1 MRNLL
6 QANLFR
12 LFRSWVFWGAMLVMV
27 GGALAVCIGA
37 YHDMVLYNEPGYME
51 PLDKTLFRAE
61 QALGITAAIVVSLF
75 VGTEYSGGAIRN
87 KLVVGKSRITVYL
100 AGYLA
105 CAGVVLLLFLVSSL
119 AALALGSVLFSA
131 PSAASGTIMTAFF
144 VGAMICLLYGAVFYF
159 IAVICGSRVW
169 AAIFSILLAVA
180 LLMAASELSQA
191 LEQGPYTM
199 QLVPE
204 EFSTS
209 KEAYSIDGVAE
220 DMFDGLVME
229 TVPNPNYL
237 SGEKREI
244 VQLFYDI
251 NPAGQTTQLARL
263 SEQDILYPL
272 RIILLDAGLSA
283 VFALGGIWIFRRK
296 DIK

>member
-1 MRNLL
+1 
-6 QANLFR
+6 
-12 LFRSWVFWGAMLVMV
+12 
-27 GGALAVCIGA
+27 
-37 YHDMVLYNEPGYME
+37 
-51 PLDKTLFRAE
+51 
-61 QALGITAAIVVSLF
+61 
-75 VGTEYSGGAIRN
+75 
-87 KLVVGKSRITVYL
+87 
-100 AGYLA
+100 
-105 CAGVVLLLFLVSSL
+105 
-119 AALALGSVLFSA
+119 
-131 PSAASGTIMTAFF
+131 
-144 VGAMICLLYGAVFYF
+144 
-159 IAVICGSRVW
+159 
-169 AAIFSILLAVA
+169 
-180 LLMAASELSQA
+180 
-191 LEQGPYTM
+191 M

-220 DMFDGLVME
+220 DMFHGLVME

>member
-27 GGALAVCIGA
+27 GGALTICIGA
-37 YHDMVLYNEPGYME
+37 YHDMVLYNEPGYIE

-61 QALGITAAIVVSLF
+61 QVLGITVAIVVSLF

-131 PSAASGTIMTAFF
+131 PSAAPGTIMTAFF
-144 VGAMICLLYGAVFYF
+144 VGAMICLLYAAVFYF

-180 LLMAASELSQA
+180 LLMAASELSQT

>member
-144 VGAMICLLYGAVFYF
+144 VGAMICLLYAAVFYF

-169 AAIFSILLAVA
+169 AAIFSILLALA

>member
-27 GGALAVCIGA
+27 GGALTICIGA
-37 YHDMVLYNEPGYME
+37 YHDMVLYNEPGYIE

-61 QALGITAAIVVSLF
+61 QVLGITVAIVVSLF

-131 PSAASGTIMTAFF
+131 PSASPGTIMTAFF
-144 VGAMICLLYGAVFYF
+144 VGAMTCLLYAAVFYF

-169 AAIFSILLAVA
+169 VAIFSILLAVA

>member
-1 MRNLL
+1 M
-6 QANLFR
+6 LFR
-12 LFRSWVFWGAMLVMV
+12 SFRSWVFWGAMLVMV
-27 GGALAVCIGA
+27 GGALTICIGA
-37 YHDMVLYNEPGYME
+37 YHDMVLYNEPGYIE

-61 QALGITAAIVVSLF
+61 QVLGITVAIVVSLF

-131 PSAASGTIMTAFF
+131 PSAAPGTIMTAFF
-144 VGAMICLLYGAVFYF
+144 VGAMTCLLYAAVFYF

>member
-12 LFRSWVFWGAMLVMV
+12 LFQSWIFWSAMLVMA
-27 GGALAVCIGA
+27 GGAVAICVGA

-51 PLDKTLFRAE
+51 PLDKALFRAG
-61 QALGITAAIVVSLF
+61 QALSIAAAIVVSLF
-75 VGTEYSGGAIRN
+75 VGTEYDSGAIRN

-131 PSAASGTIMTAFF
+131 PSAAPGTIMTAFF
-144 VGAMICLLYGAVFYF
+144 VGAMTCLLYAAVFYF

-199 QLVPE
+199 QLVPK

-209 KEAYSIDGVAE
+209 QEAYSIDGVAE

-263 SEQDILYPL
+263 SEQDILHPL
-272 RIILLDAGLSA
+272 RIVLLDAGLSA
-283 VFALGGIWIFRRK
+283 ALCLGGIWLFRRK
-296 DIK
+296 DII

>member
-27 GGALAVCIGA
+27 GGALTICIGA
-37 YHDMVLYNEPGYME
+37 YHDMVLYNEPGYIE

-61 QALGITAAIVVSLF
+61 QVLGITVAIVVSLF

-131 PSAASGTIMTAFF
+131 PSAAPGTIMTAFF
-144 VGAMICLLYGAVFYF
+144 VGAMTCLLYAAVFYF

-180 LLMAASELSQA
+180 LLMAASELSQT

>member
-1 MRNLL
+1 MAKRKSR
-6 QANLFR
+6 QR
-12 LFRSWVFWGAMLVMV
+12 GRVQKV
-27 GGALAVCIGA
+27 
-37 YHDMVLYNEPGYME
+37 
-51 PLDKTLFRAE
+51 RAE

-75 VGTEYSGGAIRN
+75 VGIEYSGGAIRN

-131 PSAASGTIMTAFF
+131 PSASPGTIMTAFF
-144 VGAMICLLYGAVFYF
+144 VGAMTCLLYAAVFYF

>member
-12 LFRSWVFWGAMLVMV
+12 LFRSWVFWGAMLVIV
-27 GGALAVCIGA
+27 GGAVAVCIGA

-61 QALGITAAIVVSLF
+61 QALGITAAIVVRLF

-100 AGYLA
+100 ASYLA

-119 AALALGSVLFSA
+119 AALGSVLFSA
-131 PSAASGTIMTAFF
+131 PSAAPDTILTAFF
-144 VGAMICLLYGAVFYF
+144 VGAMTCLLYAAVFYF
-159 IAVICGSRVW
+159 IAVICGNRVW
-169 AAIFSILLAVA
+169 AVILSMLLAVA
-180 LLMAASELSQA
+180 LLMAATELSQA

-209 KEAYSIDGVAE
+209 KEIYSIDGVAE

-229 TVPNPNYL
+229 IVPNPNYL

-244 VQLFYDI
+244 VQFFYDI
-251 NPAGQTTQLARL
+251 NPAGQTTQLAGL

-272 RIILLDAGLSA
+272 RIILLDSGLSA
-283 VFALGGIWIFRRK
+283 VFSLGGIWIFRRK
-296 DIK
+296 DIIT

>member
-27 GGALAVCIGA
+27 GGALTICIGA
-37 YHDMVLYNEPGYME
+37 YHDMVLYNEPGYIE

-61 QALGITAAIVVSLF
+61 QVLGITVAIVVSLF

-131 PSAASGTIMTAFF
+131 PSASPGTIMTAFF
-144 VGAMICLLYGAVFYF
+144 VGAMTCLLYAAVFYF

>member
-75 VGTEYSGGAIRN
+75 VGIEYSGGAIRS

-131 PSAASGTIMTAFF
+131 PSASPGTIMTAFF
-144 VGAMICLLYGAVFYF
+144 VGAMTCLLYAAVFYF

-229 TVPNPNYL
+229 TIPNPNYL

>member
-12 LFRSWVFWGAMLVMV
+12 LFRNWVFWGAMLVMV
-27 GGALAVCIGA
+27 DGAVAICIGA

-51 PLDKTLFRAE
+51 PLDKTLFQAE

-75 VGTEYSGGAIRN
+75 VGTEYSDGAIRN

-131 PSAASGTIMTAFF
+131 PSAAPGTILTAFF
-144 VGAMICLLYGAVFYF
+144 VGTMTCLLYAAVFYF
-159 IAVICGSRVW
+159 IAVICGNRVW
-169 AAIFSILLAVA
+169 AVILSMLLAVA
-180 LLMAASELSQA
+180 LLLTAAELSRA
-191 LEQGPYTM
+191 LGQGLYTM

-209 KEAYSIDGVAE
+209 KEIYSIDGVAE

-229 TVPNPNYL
+229 IVPNPNYL

-244 VQLFYDI
+244 VQFFYDI
-251 NPAGQTTQLARL
+251 NPAGQTTQLAGL

-272 RIILLDAGLSA
+272 RIIMLDVGLSV
-283 VFALGGIWIFRRK
+283 VFAIGGIWIFRRK
-296 DIK
+296 DIN

>member
-27 GGALAVCIGA
+27 GGALTICIGA
-37 YHDMVLYNEPGYME
+37 YHDMVLYNEPGYIE

-61 QALGITAAIVVSLF
+61 QVLGITVAIVVSLF

-131 PSAASGTIMTAFF
+131 PSAAPGTIMTAFF
-144 VGAMICLLYGAVFYF
+144 VGAMTCLLYAAVFYF

>member
-61 QALGITAAIVVSLF
+61 QVLGITVAIVVSLF

-131 PSAASGTIMTAFF
+131 PSAAPGTIMTAFF
-144 VGAMICLLYGAVFYF
+144 VGAMICLLYAAVFYF

-180 LLMAASELSQA
+180 LLMAASELSQT

>member
-27 GGALAVCIGA
+27 GGALTICIGA
-37 YHDMVLYNEPGYME
+37 YHDMVRYNEPGYIE

-61 QALGITAAIVVSLF
+61 QVLGITVAIVVSLF

-131 PSAASGTIMTAFF
+131 PSAAPGTIMTAFF
-144 VGAMICLLYGAVFYF
+144 VGAMTCLLYAAVFYF

-180 LLMAASELSQA
+180 LLMAASELSQT

>member
-1 MRNLL
+1 MEGRREKFIL
-6 QANLFR
+6 QAHL
-12 LFRSWVFWGAMLVMV
+12 
-27 GGALAVCIGA
+27 
-37 YHDMVLYNEPGYME
+37 
-51 PLDKTLFRAE
+51 
-61 QALGITAAIVVSLF
+61 
-75 VGTEYSGGAIRN
+75 
-87 KLVVGKSRITVYL
+87 
-100 AGYLA
+100 
-105 CAGVVLLLFLVSSL
+105 
-119 AALALGSVLFSA
+119 
-131 PSAASGTIMTAFF
+131 
-144 VGAMICLLYGAVFYF
+144 
-159 IAVICGSRVW
+159 W

>member
-1 MRNLL
+1 MNYRTLGLTGLRVSEVGLGCEQIMEQDSQASVEVLNAAIKAGVNYFDLFSPHPSMRDAFGIAMEGRREKFIL
-6 QANLFR
+6 QAHL
-12 LFRSWVFWGAMLVMV
+12 
-27 GGALAVCIGA
+27 
-37 YHDMVLYNEPGYME
+37 
-51 PLDKTLFRAE
+51 
-61 QALGITAAIVVSLF
+61 
-75 VGTEYSGGAIRN
+75 
-87 KLVVGKSRITVYL
+87 
-100 AGYLA
+100 
-105 CAGVVLLLFLVSSL
+105 
-119 AALALGSVLFSA
+119 
-131 PSAASGTIMTAFF
+131 
-144 VGAMICLLYGAVFYF
+144 
-159 IAVICGSRVW
+159 W

-209 KEAYSIDGVAE
+209 KEAYSRDGVAE